1 MQIFS
6 RKKKLIT
13 YFSALVT
20 IFSEDLHFYNM
31 NRTVDNYPF
40 VKCLRI
46 FRLDPETDI
55 IKKRPSLKS

>member
-31 NRTVDNYPF
+31 NRTVDNYPSVCEYF
-40 VKCLRI
+40 V
-46 FRLDPETDI
+46 
-55 IKKRPSLKS
+55 